1 MAGQVFSI
9 EYSNIPKVS
18 FPSKTGMEKYLKEE
32 SKVWTPLLEEIAA
45 HNQLQ
50 TINAN
55 RRTINADSLRTAFDR
70 LIKKIDNP
78 REFNRATQ
86 QFQGDALLPPPSSS
100 IEGQLIL
107 GLFENNRKQDAF
119 CAYIWF
125 VNHMLQI
132 QENSRHEIGRMI
144 DRGKQLSIGA
154 YAAEALPFRQTSS
167 QKLAGAAR
175 SAEAHALSLSEEVK
189 NAQAI
194 KKEHEE
200 ELLGYRELWQK
211 RAAKI
216 EKLIVRRERHRRN
229 QHKSWIKV
237 IESQV
242 EDKFLGAER
251 RLDALNRANKQVQDK
266 RQAEFDK
273 LLDLF
278 HTQLRLRA
286 PVQLWEK
293 RSTQHSRRSVYAL
306 YSFGVL
312 TLITIGAGAL
322 IPFLVGDY
330 IAGSFFTQVCDEADP
345 ATCQR
350 EFSAKGPLTIGG
362 ILVIISLMM
371 WTIRLQYRVFLSERH
386 LALDASEKQAFA
398 ETFLAMREGDD
409 VGAGNEAIVLA
420 SLFRPTQDGI
430 INDDESAVDLSAAAI
445 LAKQLGRSGN

>member
-1 MAGQVFSI
+1 MADQVFSI
-9 EYSNIPKVS
+9 EYSNIPKVV
-18 FPSKTGMEKYLKEE
+18 FPSKTGMQKYLKEE
-32 SKVWTPLLEEIAA
+32 SKVWAPLLEEIGA
-45 HNQLQ
+45 HSQLQ
-50 TINAN
+50 SINAN
-55 RRTINADSLRTAFDR
+55 WRTTDAKSLQSAFDR
-70 LIKKIDNP
+70 LMEKLDDSQD
-78 REFNRATQ
+78 FNLATQ
-86 QFQGDALLPPPSSS
+86 QHHGFVFLPPPSSS

-107 GLFENNRKQDAF
+107 GLFENDRKYDAF
-119 CAYIWF
+119 CTYIWF

-132 QENSRHEIGRMI
+132 QRNNRQPVEKMI

-154 YAAEALPFRQTSS
+154 YAAAALPFRQTSS
-167 QKLAGAAR
+167 QRLAGAAR

-189 NAQAI
+189 SAQAI
-194 KKEHEE
+194 NKKHEDN
-200 ELLGYRELWQK
+200 LRGFRVSWQERAK
-211 RAAKI
+211 RF
-216 EKLIVRRERHRRN
+216 EKLIARRERHRRN
-229 QHKSWIKV
+229 QHTSWIKM

-266 RQAEFDK
+266 RQAEFDR

-293 RSTQHSRRSVYAL
+293 RATQHNRRSVYAL
-306 YSFGVL
+306 FSFGVL

-322 IPFLVGDY
+322 IPFLAGDY

-345 ATCQR
+345 AICQR
-350 EFSAKGPLTIGG
+350 EFSAKGPLTIAG
-362 ILVIISLMM
+362 ILVIMSLMM

-386 LALDASEKQAFA
+386 LSLDASEKQAFA

-430 INDDESAVDLSAAAI
+430 INDDENAVDLSAAAI